1 MINDEVV
8 GNFIKVIEGYKN
20 MYGVN
25 ATLIE
30 FEDKII
36 EMKVPRLSYYFKE
49 VLHSTNKEHD
59 KIINGGFMER
69 KLKL

>member
-1 MINDEVV
+1 MISNEVV
-8 GNFIKVIEGYKN
+8 DNFIKVIENYKN

-36 EMKVPRLSYYFKE
+36 DMKVPRLSYYFKE
-49 VLHSTNKEHD
+49 VLHSVNKEHD
-59 KIINGGFMER
+59 KIINGEFMER